1 MKKTKKVI
9 ALGLTAVMALSLSA
23 CGGRNAGNQPAATQ
37 APAAEGG
44 EAADSQGGQTAA
56 AVTIK
61 IGHVEAEDRSTHK
74 ALVEYF
80 QKPVEEKSGGTI
92 KVEIYP
98 NSALGGDAELTESV
112 AMGSLTAALPSTSVL
127 VAYSP
132 DFGVSR
138 IAPWYCSAT
147 LRMHLKRWTE
157 TWAVTL
163 TTEN

>member
-1 MKKTKKVI
+1 MPE
-9 ALGLTAVMALSLSA
+9 AP
-23 CGGRNAGNQPAATQ
+23 QP
-37 APAAEGG
+37 PPAEGG

-112 AMGSLTAALPSTSVL
+112 AMGP
-127 VAYSP
+127 Y
-132 DFGVSR
+132 
-138 IAPWYCSAT
+138 
-147 LRMHLKRWTE
+147 
-157 TWAVTL
+157 
-163 TTEN
+163 

>member
-92 KVEIYP
+92 KVDISEQRPRRRCGAYGISCNGFPY
-98 NSALGGDAELTESV
+98 GGSSFHV
-112 AMGSLTAALPSTSVL
+112 
-127 VAYSP
+127 
-132 DFGVSR
+132 R
-138 IAPWYCSAT
+138 ISGIFS
-147 LRMHLKRWTE
+147 
-157 TWAVTL
+157 
-163 TTEN
+163 